1 MVTLKDIGERVNRS
15 VTTVSRALAGC
26 SDVSPET
33 IHLVKEAAK
42 EMGYVPNTLA
52 QRLQKKTADTIGIIV
67 PYSSTGYAEPFF
79 SELLAGIGKEAS
91 EQGLDLLVAYAK
103 KESELSLYKKLVSG
117 RRVDGFVISRTLCQD
132 ERIDYLVSLN
142 FPFASF
148 GMVENRQDFPFV
160 EEDGEYAMTTIVNHL
175 VQRGHTRIACICP
188 PLSVMFSA
196 VRLRGVRKRMT
207 ELGLSLPDEMIRIGS
222 FDQKDGHEQAAY
234 LLDLPNPPTAIIG
247 FNDSIAFG
255 AINAGK
261 ERALK
266 IGEDLAVTGFDD
278 IPMAEMYRPPLT
290 TIHQP
295 IAEIGSLVTKLLVK
309 AIQEKNPK
317 YKATGQGLENM
328 QVIMCPKLIIRES
341 T

>member
-1 MVTLKDIGERVNRS
+1 MVTLKDIGERVQRS

-26 SDVSPET
+26 SDVSPDT
-33 IHLVKEAAK
+33 ILLVRKTAE

-52 QRLQKKTADTIGIIV
+52 QRLQKKAADTIGIIM

-103 KESELSLYKKLVSG
+103 KENELSLYKKLVSG

-132 ERIDYLVSLN
+132 ARIDYLASIN
-142 FPFASF
+142 FPFAAF
-148 GMVENRQDFPFV
+148 GMVENRQDYPFV
-160 EEDGEYAMTTIVNHL
+160 EEDGEYAMASIVNHL
-175 VQRGHTRIACICP
+175 VEKGHKRIACICP

-196 VRLRGVRKRMT
+196 VRLRGVRKRME
-207 ELGLSLPDEMIRIGS
+207 ELDLPLSDEMVRIGS
-222 FDQKDGHEQAAY
+222 FDQKDGYEQAHR

-255 AINAGK
+255 VINAGK
-261 ERALK
+261 ERGLV
-266 IGEDLAVTGFDD
+266 IGKDLAVTGFDD

-290 TIHQP
+290 TVHQP
-295 IAEIGSLVTKLLVK
+295 IFEIGSLVTKLLVQS
-309 AIQEKNPK
+309 IQEKNPK
-317 YKATGQGLENM
+317 YDSTSKGLEKM
-328 QVIMCPKLIIRES
+328 QVILCPKLIIRES
-341 T
+341 S